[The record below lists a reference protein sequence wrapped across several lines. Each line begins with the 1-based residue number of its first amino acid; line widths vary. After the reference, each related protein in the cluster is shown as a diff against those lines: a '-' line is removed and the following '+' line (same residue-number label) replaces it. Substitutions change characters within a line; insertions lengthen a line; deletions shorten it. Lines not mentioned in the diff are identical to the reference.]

1 MGLVWRSRQESCRPF
16 YRSRNAIDNR
26 ELCHVVTAAV
36 HAILSATPSPFGLH
50 QVDRMK
56 SANELLELSTRQ
68 AELEQA
74 MRKPGGARVIE
85 ERELLAVRGKLAKLL
100 EATGIAEPTAK
111 YRARG

>member
-1 MGLVWRSRQESCRPF
+1 
-16 YRSRNAIDNR
+16 
-26 ELCHVVTAAV
+26 
-36 HAILSATPSPFGLH
+36 
-50 QVDRMK
+50 MK
-56 SANELLELSTRQ
+56 SANDLLELSTRQ

-100 EATGIAEPTAK
+100 EATGIAEPTAE